1 MASDDNSLI
10 AEARALTDY
19 GTSVYSDSEFQEL
32 VDIGK
37 EELRASLDAPDFT
50 FYTNEHHNATR
61 ALFWFVCIAAKVRAG
76 EISGVNITVG
86 DFETQNPASIHYD
99 YWFDNFQQRMQ
110 SAYRETD
117 AGGGPSQITLSR
129 NNRTYG
135 E

>member
-19 GTSVYSDSEFQEL
+19 DSQVYTDSEFQEL

-37 EELRASLDAPDFT
+37 EELRASLGVPDFQ
-50 FYTNEHHNATR
+50 FYTEEHLSATR

-76 EISGVNITVG
+76 EISAVNITVG
-86 DFETQNPASIHYD
+86 DFETQNPASTHYD
-99 YWFDNFQQRMQ
+99 YWFDNFQSRMQ
-110 SAYRETD
+110 AAYHETD
-117 AGGGPSQITLSR
+117 AGGGPSQINLSR
-129 NNRTYG
+129 TERTYG